1 MDADGE
7 QNLRIRDLEGRVN
20 EVENS
25 LSRIEAQLSTLTNIC
40 KGLFTMIA
48 LVLGVD
54 IAPMLGVA

>member
-25 LSRIEAQLSTLTNIC
+25 LSRIEAQLSTLTNIG

-54 IAPMLGVA
+54 IAPLVGVA